1 MIEPVAPPHAYRVNF
16 DDWLQTPDDGRRYEI
31 LGGEF
36 FVAPPPNLLHQRIS
50 KNLFLKLSQ
59 HLEATATGEAFYAP
73 VGVKLSEENVVE
85 PDLVVVLEE
94 NRHRIGTQAIEG
106 PPDLVVEILS
116 PGTAGR
122 DLGPE
127 RALFERGGVP
137 EYWIVDPEAATVEVL
152 SLAGGAYRRIG
163 LFGHGE
169 SLRSRRLVGL
179 EIAVE
184 AVFPE

>member
-36 FVAPPPNLLHQRIS
+36 FVSPPPNLLHQRIS

-59 HLEATATGEAFYAP
+59 HLEATAAGEAFYAP

-122 DLGPE
+122 DLGPK

-152 SLAGGAYRRIG
+152 GLAGGAYRRIG

-169 SLRSRRLVGL
+169 HLRSRRLVGL